1 MKYKQLAQTIE
12 QLEAES
18 ALELVQQLVAGGES
32 PAEILAASRAGMEGV
47 GKRFEG
53 GEYFVA
59 DLMLSANLFQE
70 IMQILEPVLS
80 ADTRLMESKGKVVI
94 ATVKEDIHD
103 IGKNLVI
110 AMLSANG
117 FEVVDL
123 GVNVDPDVICQAII
137 REQPHILALSCL
149 LTSTLDGIEDT
160 IAELEKQGLR
170 DKVKVIVGGAPVTA
184 KLAQQFGAD
193 AYGADAYDAV
203 PQCLALMEGR

>member
-47 GKRFEG
+47 GKRFES

-117 FEVVDL
+117 FEVIDL
-123 GVNVDPDVICQAII
+123 GVNVDPDVICKAVFTGI
-137 REQPHILALSCL
+137 RAGQDLYIY
-149 LTSTLDGIEDT
+149 DT
-160 IAELEKQGLR
+160 
-170 DKVKVIVGGAPVTA
+170 VFPFPV
-184 KLAQQFGAD
+184 Q
-193 AYGADAYDAV
+193 
-203 PQCLALMEGR
+203 